1 MHWTRFLVL
10 LAISIWLGSLI
21 FFPIVAQTA
30 FTELPSAHLAGL
42 VVRGSLIKLHWIGIA
57 CGLIFLG
64 CSLAHNRVVLGRG
77 RVFAAS
83 HVLVVLMLVLTAISQ
98 LLIIPRMDA
107 IRASAGE
114 ISLIATN
121 NPLRLQFDSLHAWSV
136 RIEEIV
142 LVLGL
147 IVLYSVARRVTS
159 RA

>member
-1 MHWTRFLVL
+1 
-10 LAISIWLGSLI
+10 
-21 FFPIVAQTA
+21 
-30 FTELPSAHLAGL
+30 
-42 VVRGSLIKLHWIGIA
+42 
-57 CGLIFLG
+57 
-64 CSLAHNRVVLGRG
+64 
-77 RVFAAS
+77 
-83 HVLVVLMLVLTAISQ
+83 MLVLTAISQ
-98 LLIIPRMDA
+98 FLIIPRMDA

-147 IVLYSVARRVTS
+147 IILYSVARRITS